1 MVHPVGI
8 EPATF
13 WSVARRS
20 IQLSYGCQ
28 PSRSCPAT
36 PLIYTVKM
44 ECQMQSAKNNE
55 KVSSSGS
62 NPLIKKTSD
71 LIILSE
77 IFPFSEKV
85 LCQISA
91 VIRTVF
97 GFRESLIVAGL
108 ASVCTA
114 VYTVLTENG
123 VRGSGKSGRIRL
135 SSSAGR
141 NSKAE
146 IENRGHQWKRAM
158 ISRTIGRVGKSHQS
172 SGRAIASL
180 INPQTISP
188 KEGGNLSSSSSFIF
202 FSLVLNKY
210 KTVYAKCK

>member
-71 LIILSE
+71 PILSLIISHLTGGAFYES
-77 IFPFSEKV
+77 S
-85 LCQISA
+85 IS
-91 VIRTVF
+91 I
-97 GFRESLIVAGL
+97 
-108 ASVCTA
+108 
-114 VYTVLTENG
+114 
-123 VRGSGKSGRIRL
+123 
-135 SSSAGR
+135 
-141 NSKAE
+141 
-146 IENRGHQWKRAM
+146 
-158 ISRTIGRVGKSHQS
+158 
-172 SGRAIASL
+172 
-180 INPQTISP
+180 
-188 KEGGNLSSSSSFIF
+188 
-202 FSLVLNKY
+202 
-210 KTVYAKCK
+210 